1 MNAAFFRS
9 LNSKIVLPVIK
20 ELPVILVF
28 FFLIKANLMEF
39 FQDNDYDSVWDYVSV
54 FSIWFLYAYIIAV
67 IICISKKT
75 WVRWLWYM
83 LLLSIYAVSCFLA
96 TNFEMKIGPTLITL
110 LVETNKREAGEF
122 MSVYFLT
129 AASLKVYIKVAIYIA
144 LIFLVELGYRKYCL
158 ERIKRFRSIYA
169 SILII
174 FLLFAGIIRWSHYS
188 DYFNFNKPDDE
199 DALEYPASDIYT
211 RLFCSLCIES
221 KQSSV
226 VERAI
231 DVSLNAG
238 KATTVYEK
246 CDSLNVIFVI
256 GESFI
261 KSHASLYGYPL
272 VTTPNLQLQ
281 KEKGNLYAFTDVIT
295 PYNYTSMSV
304 KNMMSCNSLR
314 ESEKWFNCPYFP
326 VLFKKAGYN
335 VYFWSNQHET
345 TDGTVYEYALN
356 SYLYHQKFS
365 DSIYEKTNSK
375 PSEYD
380 GQLFDD
386 FKQSC
391 IDSLKSP
398 NNLFLFHLSGQHMVF
413 TMRFPQTEEHKR
425 FTIKDI
431 QNNHSYIDEKKLQYI
446 ADYDNAILYGDYVL
460 AEMMKSFADW
470 NAVLVFLSDHGEEV
484 YDYRNRM
491 GRSYTDKIDS
501 LYLKYQYEI
510 PFVIWCSD
518 RFKSNY
524 PDVVNNIQEA
534 VAKPFMI
541 DDVCQLLFHLGGIQS
556 DYYHPERDVL
566 SKEYVPKERIIRGGE
581 INYDGYFKKSVI
593 N

>member
-1 MNAAFFRS
+1 MSIRLLS
-9 LNSKIVLPVIK
+9 SKIVQPVIE
-20 ELPVILVF
+20 ELPIILVF
-28 FFLIKANLMEF
+28 FIIIKANLMEF
-39 FQDNDYDSVWDYVSV
+39 FQDNDYDTVWDYVSV
-54 FSIWFLYAYIIAV
+54 FSIWFLYSYFIAAT
-67 IICISKKT
+67 ISISKRT
-75 WVRWLWYM
+75 WVRWLWYI
-83 LLLSIYAVSCFLA
+83 LLISIYAISCFLA
-96 TNFEMKIGPTLITL
+96 ANFEMKICPTLITL
-110 LVETNKREAGEF
+110 LVETNEREAGEF

-129 AASLKVYIKVAIYIA
+129 ATSIKVYIKIAIYIA
-144 LIFLVELGYRKYCL
+144 IIVFLELGYRKYYL
-158 ERIKRFRSIYA
+158 ERIKRFRSVYA
-169 SILII
+169 SIVIM

-188 DYFNFNKPDDE
+188 DYFNFSKPDDE
-199 DALEYPASDIYT
+199 DTLEFPASDIYT
-211 RLFCSLCIES
+211 RLFCSLCLES
-221 KQSSV
+221 KQSSDI
-226 VERAI
+226 ERAI

-246 CDSLNVIFVI
+246 SDSLNVIFVI

-261 KSHASLYGYPL
+261 KCHASLYGYPL

-281 KEKGNLYAFTDVIT
+281 KEKGNLFAFTDVIA

-375 PSEYD
+375 TSEYD
-380 GQLFDD
+380 GQL
-386 FKQSC
+386 
-391 IDSLKSP
+391 
-398 NNLFLFHLSGQHMVF
+398 
-413 TMRFPQTEEHKR
+413 HKR

-431 QNNHSYIDEKKLQYI
+431 HNNHSYINEKKLQYI

-484 YDYRNRM
+484 FDYRDRM
-491 GRSYTDKIDS
+491 GRSYADKVDS
-501 LYLKYQYEI
+501 LFLKYQYEI

-524 PDVVNNIQEA
+524 PEVVNDIQEA
-534 VAKPFMI
+534 VSKPFMI
-541 DDVCQLLFHLGGIQS
+541 DDVCQLLFHLGGLRS
-556 DYYHPERDVL
+556 EYYHPERDVL
-566 SKEYVPKERIIRGGE
+566 SKEYIPKERIIRGGE
-581 INYDGYFKKSVI
+581 INYDRYFKKSII

>member
-1 MNAAFFRS
+1 
-9 LNSKIVLPVIK
+9 
-20 ELPVILVF
+20 
-28 FFLIKANLMEF
+28 
-39 FQDNDYDSVWDYVSV
+39 
-54 FSIWFLYAYIIAV
+54 
-67 IICISKKT
+67 
-75 WVRWLWYM
+75 
-83 LLLSIYAVSCFLA
+83 
-96 TNFEMKIGPTLITL
+96 
-110 LVETNKREAGEF
+110 
-122 MSVYFLT
+122 
-129 AASLKVYIKVAIYIA
+129 
-144 LIFLVELGYRKYCL
+144 
-158 ERIKRFRSIYA
+158 
-169 SILII
+169 
-174 FLLFAGIIRWSHYS
+174 
-188 DYFNFNKPDDE
+188 
-199 DALEYPASDIYT
+199 
-211 RLFCSLCIES
+211 
-221 KQSSV
+221 
-226 VERAI
+226 
-231 DVSLNAG
+231 
-238 KATTVYEK
+238 
-246 CDSLNVIFVI
+246 
-256 GESFI
+256 
-261 KSHASLYGYPL
+261 
-272 VTTPNLQLQ
+272 
-281 KEKGNLYAFTDVIT
+281 
-295 PYNYTSMSV
+295 
-304 KNMMSCNSLR
+304 MSCNSLR

-541 DDVCQLLFHLGGIQS
+541 DDVCQLLFHLGGIRS